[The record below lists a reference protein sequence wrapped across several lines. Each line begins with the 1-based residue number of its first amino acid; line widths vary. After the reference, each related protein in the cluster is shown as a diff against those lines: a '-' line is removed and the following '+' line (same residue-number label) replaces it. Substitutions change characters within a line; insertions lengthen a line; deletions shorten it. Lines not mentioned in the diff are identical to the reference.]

1 MRGEKVNVRKTHLSR
16 KRKKGTSAARAA
28 KQAKTLRE
36 KTNAN
41 DRRCTPTDADRSM
54 VVADT
59 GKGCLMYRLVYV
71 HDDLYVSV
79 CVRLCV
85 CVCVYWCMDN

>member
-1 MRGEKVNVRKTHLSR
+1 MRGEKVYVRKTYPSR
-16 KRKKGTSAARAA
+16 KRKKRTSAARATR
-28 KQAKTLRE
+28 QAETLGE

-41 DRRCTPTDADRSM
+41 DGRCTPTDAHRSM

-59 GKGCLMYRLVYV
+59 GKGCLMYKLAYV
-71 HDDLYVSV
+71 HDDSYVSV

-85 CVCVYWCMDN
+85 CVCVC